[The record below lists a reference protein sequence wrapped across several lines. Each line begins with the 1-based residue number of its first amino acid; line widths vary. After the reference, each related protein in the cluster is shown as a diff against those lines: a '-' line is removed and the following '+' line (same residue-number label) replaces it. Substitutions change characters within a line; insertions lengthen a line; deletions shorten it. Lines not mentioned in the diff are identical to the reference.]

1 MKSQKLTLFA
11 RSGWTAAESPTWSRP
26 TCRWVDRFNDDL
38 DHDLDPDLDLD
49 HDIDFGE
56 EDNDTELSVDM
67 S

>member
-1 MKSQKLTLFA
+1 M
-11 RSGWTAAESPTWSRP
+11 WSRP

-38 DHDLDPDLDLD
+38 DLDEDLDLDLD

-56 EDNDTELSVDM
+56 ENNYNELSVDM

>member
-1 MKSQKLTLFA
+1 M
-11 RSGWTAAESPTWSRP
+11 WSRP

-38 DHDLDPDLDLD
+38 DLDEDLDLDLD

-56 EDNDTELSVDM
+56 ENNDNELSVDM